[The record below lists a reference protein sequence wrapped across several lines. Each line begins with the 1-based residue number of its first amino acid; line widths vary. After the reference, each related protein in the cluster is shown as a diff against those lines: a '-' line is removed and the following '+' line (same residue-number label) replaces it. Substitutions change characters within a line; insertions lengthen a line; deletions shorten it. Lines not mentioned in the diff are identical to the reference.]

1 MKFEYRK
8 EKSDILNYIY
18 RPIIEVEFKNSEK
31 GITIPEILYFDSGAD
46 ITLIP
51 RSTGELLELEIK
63 NDEIKEIRG
72 VGGGIVPVIVK
83 KLNLSLCNYE
93 FEARIAWALIEDVPL
108 LLGRTDVFKYF
119 DFYINEEKL
128 YVEVKLKNKYKK

>member
-18 RPIIEVEFKNSEK
+18 RPIIEVDFINSEK

-51 RSTGELLELEIK
+51 RSTGELLELGIK

-72 VGGGIVPVIVK
+72 VGGGIVPVIIK
-83 KLNLSLCNYE
+83 KINLRLCDFL

-128 YVEVKLKNKYKK
+128 YVEVELKNKYKK